1 MNVLVFLFAD
11 LTPVSAVFGAV
22 GAYAAGCSLL
32 YLTCDADLADFDP
45 RPAVRR
51 VVDAGRLDGLLVRV
65 ANARFDVRELAA
77 EARLYAALSL
87 RDAAFTASALLAL
100 LVPAPSESVR

>member
-1 MNVLVFLFAD
+1 VSVLVFLFAD

-32 YLTCDADLADFDP
+32 YLACDVDLADFDP
-45 RPAVRR
+45 RPVVRR

-77 EARLYAALSL
+77 ETRLYTRLSL
-87 RDAAFTASALLAL
+87 RDHAFTATALLAL
-100 LVPAPSESVR
+100 LVPAHSESVR

>member
-32 YLTCDADLADFDP
+32 YLTCDADRADFDP
-45 RPAVRR
+45 RPVVRR
-51 VVDAGRLDGLLVRV
+51 VVDAGRMDCLLVRV
-65 ANARFDVRELAA
+65 ANAKFDICEMAA
-77 EARLYAALSL
+77 EARLYTALSL
-87 RDAAFTASALLAL
+87 RDTAFTATALLAL
-100 LVPAPSESVR
+100 LTITPGDAR

>member
-1 MNVLVFLFAD
+1 MSVLVFLFAD
-11 LTPVSAVFGAV
+11 LTPVAAVFGAV

-45 RPAVRR
+45 RPVVRR

-65 ANARFDVRELAA
+65 ANARFDVREAVA
-77 EARLYAALSL
+77 EARLYTALSL
-87 RDAAFTASALLAL
+87 RELAVSAAALLAL
-100 LVPAPSESVR
+100 LVPPHSESAR

>member
-1 MNVLVFLFAD
+1 MFLFAD
-11 LTPVSAVFGAV
+11 LTPVAAVFGAV

-32 YLTCDADLADFDP
+32 YLTCDADLTDFDP
-45 RPAVRR
+45 RPVVRR

-65 ANARFDVRELAA
+65 ANVRFDVREAVA

-87 RDAAFTASALLAL
+87 RDSAFTATALLAL
-100 LVPAPSESVR
+100 LMITPGATR

>member
-1 MNVLVFLFAD
+1 MSVLVFLFAD
-11 LTPVSAVFGAV
+11 LTPVAAVFGAV

-45 RPAVRR
+45 RPVVRR
-51 VVDAGRLDGLLVRV
+51 VVDAGRLDGLLVHV

-77 EARLYAALSL
+77 ETRLSL
-87 RDAAFTASALLAL
+87 RDHAFTATALLAL
-100 LVPAPSESVR
+100 LAPAHSESAR